1 LSSSALPAWSEAFT
15 DVPRA
20 PTLDG
25 IDITA
30 DWAYGDRR
38 GSGVRVA
45 VIDSGVDV
53 THPWVGGLAGA
64 VVVEPDPDGEPP
76 DVRYIAGPHD
86 DLYGHGTACAAIIRR
101 IAPDVELWSVRVLGE
116 RLTGKAWVFAAGIEW
131 CLEHGV
137 RVLNLSL
144 STSNDDYFETF
155 HDLVDRCAYEGVV
168 IVSAMANEAKATY
181 PSEFAGVLSVAATE
195 GEDVERILR
204 NPRPPAE
211 WGAPGIDVEVA
222 WLSGATMTVTGNSF
236 ATPVIAGHVARI
248 LAAHPELTVWQVRT
262 VLAALAANAG

>member
-1 LSSSALPAWSEAFT
+1 MSSSAVPAWAEAFL

-25 IDITA
+25 IDITPE
-30 DWAYGDRR
+30 WAYGDRR
-38 GSGVRVA
+38 GRGVRVA
-45 VIDSGVDV
+45 VIDSGIEAG
-53 THPWVGGLAGA
+53 HPQVGGVAGA

-76 DVRYIAGPHD
+76 DVRCIEGPHE
-86 DLYGHGTACAAIIRR
+86 DLYGHGTACAGIIRR
-101 IAPDVELWSVRVLGE
+101 VAPDAELWSVRVLGE
-116 RLTGKAWVFAAGIEW
+116 RLTGKAWVFAAGLEW

-168 IVSAMANEAKATY
+168 LVSAMANERKATY
-181 PSEFAGVLSVAATE
+181 PSEFAGVLSVAATD
-195 GEDVERILR
+195 GADVEQIFR
-204 NPRPPAE
+204 NPKPPAE

-222 WLSGATMTVTGNSF
+222 WLGGGTMTVTGNSF
-236 ATPVIAGHVARI
+236 AAPVIAGHVARI
-248 LAAHPELTVWQVRT
+248 LATHPELTVWQVRT